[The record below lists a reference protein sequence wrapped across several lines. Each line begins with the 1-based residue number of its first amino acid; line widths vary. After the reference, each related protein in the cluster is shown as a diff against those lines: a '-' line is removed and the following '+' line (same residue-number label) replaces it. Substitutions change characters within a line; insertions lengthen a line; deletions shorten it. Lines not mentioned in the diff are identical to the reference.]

1 MNAAKEA
8 KIASLHVK
16 AVEFELEM
24 AEAEIEHK
32 MAIREIKREERRAV
46 EQVAIERR
54 MEEMV
59 RRAEESIASE
69 RQRQAALEKEKAEIL
84 ACLYQREQRDNA
96 MIEDSGG
103 SPRKKR
109 NMEHEAA
116 EVTETMDETDL
127 EDGHN

>member
-16 AVEFELEM
+16 ATEFELEM

-32 MAIREIKREERRAV
+32 MVTREIKREERRAV

-84 ACLYQREQRDNA
+84 HCLCQREQRDN
-96 MIEDSGG
+96 
-103 SPRKKR
+103 
-109 NMEHEAA
+109 HEAV

-127 EDGHN
+127 EDGHV